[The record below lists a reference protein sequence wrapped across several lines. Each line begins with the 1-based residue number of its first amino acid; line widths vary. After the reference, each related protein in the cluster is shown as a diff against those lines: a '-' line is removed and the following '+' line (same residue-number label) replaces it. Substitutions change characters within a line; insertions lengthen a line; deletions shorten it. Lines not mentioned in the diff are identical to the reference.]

1 MHRQESRSSY
11 RPEIFGI
18 VRTAPLWLPL
28 AVMAT
33 FFTPKS
39 HAALFFA
46 RNLLI
51 HLAGDRGRGMFDSH
65 RPLQFQPTLANASQ
79 LDF

>member
-51 HLAGDRGRGMFDSH
+51 HLAGDEAAGCSIPIARS
-65 RPLQFQPTLANASQ
+65 NSSQ